1 MVGLTDKDWERI
13 ITDVARIFVKAEIN
27 RKNISASGKL
37 IESIKAKGNTMVAID
52 YVEWADRG
60 RGKGKMPPV
69 DKLIEWAQIK
79 LGLSGDDAI
88 GAGWAIANKIKNE
101 GSKVHREGGYS
112 QFLYV
117 LKTRRVME
125 YIETRAGNILAKQVR
140 AYINTSIKARQRK

>member
-1 MVGLTDKDWERI
+1 MVGLTDRDWERI

-79 LGLSGDDAI
+79 LGLTGKEAI
-88 GAGWAIANKIKNE
+88 SAGWAIAKTIKEE
-101 GSKVHREGGYS
+101 GSAVHRSGGFS

-117 LKTRRVME
+117 LKTRRVIE
-125 YIETRAGNILAKQVR
+125 YVESKAGEILANQVR
-140 AYINTSIKARQRK
+140 AYITLSIRTRQKK

>member
-1 MVGLTDKDWERI
+1 MVGLTDRDWERI

-79 LGLSGDDAI
+79 LGLTGKEAI
-88 GAGWAIANKIKNE
+88 SAGWAIAKTIKEE
-101 GSKVHREGGYS
+101 GSSVYRSGGFS

-117 LKTRRVME
+117 LRTRRVIE
-125 YIETRAGNILAKQVR
+125 YVESKAGEILADQVR
-140 AYINTSIKARQRK
+140 AYITLSIRTRQKK

>member
-1 MVGLTDKDWERI
+1 MVGLTDRDWERI

-79 LGLSGDDAI
+79 LGLTGKEAI
-88 GAGWAIANKIKNE
+88 STGWAIAKTIKEE
-101 GSKVHREGGYS
+101 GSAVYRSGGFS

-117 LKTRRVME
+117 LKTRRVIE
-125 YIETRAGNILAKQVR
+125 YVESKAGEILANQVR
-140 AYINTSIKARQRK
+140 AYITLSIRTRQKK